1 MYEEV
6 TRDILIRVRP
16 AFLEEESEPE
26 EGRYVWAY
34 TIEIENKGAE
44 TVQLMS
50 REWRITDAFNQTEI
64 VRGPGVVGEQP
75 HIEPGEMFAYTS
87 GAPCARPPA
96 SCAAATPCAPKAE
109 TSSRPSFPAS
119 RSIPLQ
125 HRHPALSGCEAPRER
140 IWPHRSVRAGRHAR
154 QPVRRHVRTG
164 DRGPA

>member
-50 REWRITDAFNQTEI
+50 RE
-64 VRGPGVVGEQP
+64 
-75 HIEPGEMFAYTS
+75 
-87 GAPCARPPA
+87 
-96 SCAAATPCAPKAE
+96 
-109 TSSRPSFPAS
+109 
-119 RSIPLQ
+119 
-125 HRHPALSGCEAPRER
+125 
-140 IWPHRSVRAGRHAR
+140 
-154 QPVRRHVRTG
+154 
-164 DRGPA
+164 

>member
-50 REWRITDAFNQTEI
+50 REWRITDAFNQWFSKH
-64 VRGPGVVGEQP
+64 GVV
-75 HIEPGEMFAYTS
+75 S
-87 GAPCARPPA
+87 D
-96 SCAAATPCAPKAE
+96 KA
-109 TSSRPSFPAS
+109 
-119 RSIPLQ
+119 IPQ
-125 HRHPALSGCEAPRER
+125 TA
-140 IWPHRSVRAGRHAR
+140 V
-154 QPVRRHVRTG
+154 
-164 DRGPA
+164 